1 MPIERGSGERG
12 LLIGFDEVR
21 LLLDPYAFTTEVFFE
36 PDAVS
41 IWLSELQL
49 YGRGATFEDAQAD
62 LVDEVNAYV
71 EEFLSD
77 ARLYLRSP
85 NRAAHFPW
93 ILRAYV
99 ANAAGDARRR
109 AVRGARGR
117 ARAGCR
123 RLATTTCVGS
133 ASSTGGRSFRARG
146 VGREITAD
154 TARCCPTGRS
164 SGRRSLTDAARSA
177 IPVFGGESG
186 VSS

>member
-1 MPIERGSGERG
+1 MSAAFW
-12 LLIGFDEVR
+12 IGFDEVR

-49 YGRGATFEDAQAD
+49 YGRGATFENAQAD

-99 ANAAGDARRR
+99 AKNAAGGL
-109 AVRGARGR
+109 VGA
-117 ARAGCR
+117 
-123 RLATTTCVGS
+123 L
-133 ASSTGGRSFRARG
+133 F
-146 VGREITAD
+146 
-154 TARCCPTGRS
+154 
-164 SGRRSLTDAARSA
+164 AAPEDVPE
-177 IPVFGGESG
+177 PVAAA
-186 VSS
+186 

>member
-1 MPIERGSGERG
+1 MTSISVTDARKRWAAVFSQAVEDRWPVPIERGSGERG

-41 IWLSELQL
+41 IWLPELQL

-99 ANAAGDARRR
+99 ANAAGDL
-109 AVRGARGR
+109 VGA
-117 ARAGCR
+117 
-123 RLATTTCVGS
+123 L
-133 ASSTGGRSFRARG
+133 F
-146 VGREITAD
+146 
-154 TARCCPTGRS
+154 
-164 SGRRSLTDAARSA
+164 AAPEDVPE
-177 IPVFGGESG
+177 PVAAA
-186 VSS
+186 